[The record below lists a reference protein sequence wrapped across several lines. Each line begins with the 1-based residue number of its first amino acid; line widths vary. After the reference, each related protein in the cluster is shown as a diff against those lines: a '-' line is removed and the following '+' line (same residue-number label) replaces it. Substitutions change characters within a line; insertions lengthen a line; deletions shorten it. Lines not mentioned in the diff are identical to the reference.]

1 MAETCHFRGRF
12 EKGRTVGAAIEER
25 VFSEV
30 KRLCCAGLGGL
41 VLLGETIKRLRRAV
55 PFEAYCAS
63 TTDPA
68 SGLATH
74 SLAEEMGGEG
84 GRPLL

>member
-1 MAETCHFRGRF
+1 MGS
-12 EKGRTVGAAIEER
+12 ISDER

-30 KRLCCAGLGGL
+30 KRLCCAGLDAL
-41 VLLGETIKRLRRAV
+41 DLLREAVGCMRRAV

-68 SGLATH
+68 SG
-74 SLAEEMGGEG
+74 SCRKEIE
-84 GRPLL
+84 